1 MSKYVITITPDPPTE
16 APGAETIVRLDV
28 STGRPRVRELIV
40 RSGEGTTTATELAN
54 IDFAMLVRA
63 FSGAGEGAAPAAD
76 PLVARVPEPVFSG
89 RATAATEDR
98 SARGRAGR
106 PTSERPA
113 PERAGRERRAA
124 DRVGAGEA
132 RAYRRMPD
140 PDEAFA
146 VYQELGT
153 ITNLAEHYG
162 VPRHTAQ
169 GWATRLRRMG
179 YEIGRS

>member
-1 MSKYVITITPDPPTE
+1 MSRYVITITPDPPTE

-28 STGRPRVRELIV
+28 SSGKPRVRELIV
-40 RSGEGTTTATELAN
+40 RSGEGPTTASELAN

-63 FSGAGEGAAPAAD
+63 FGGTSDTAVAGADRAA
-76 PLVARVPEPVFSG
+76 ARVPEPALSGRSG
-89 RATAATEDR
+89 RAQRTTEAP
-98 SARGRAGR
+98 ARGRAA
-106 PTSERPA
+106 RPA
-113 PERAGRERRAA
+113 PERRERREA
-124 DRVGAGEA
+124 DRGGPVGA